1 MTIPGSHR
9 DKAEGAL
16 QAARKAESAAENEE
30 FHGGTQVMLA
40 EAHSH
45 LLRAIYHELR
55 HGHDQ
60 QADQAAAMKDMTEAI
75 ETLARRLPDR

>member
-9 DKAEGAL
+9 DKAERAL
-16 QAARKAESAAENEE
+16 QAAKKAEDAAEGEE

-40 EAHSH
+40 EAHSQ

-60 QADQAAAMKDMTEAI
+60 QADQAAAMKNMTEAM
-75 ETLARRLPDR
+75 EKLAGRLGDR